1 MKSDWKVIWDKKAVE
16 DLLKIDKEDAEL
28 ILNKVENYLSRDPI
42 SLGKPLKG
50 RLRIFYRYR
59 VGKYRVIYS
68 VERKEVTIIV
78 IRVGKRDKV
87 YEKGL

>member
-1 MKSDWKVIWDKKAVE
+1 
-16 DLLKIDKEDAEL
+16 
-28 ILNKVENYLSRDPI
+28 
-42 SLGKPLKG
+42 LGKPLKG

-87 YEKGL
+87 YEKRL

>member
-16 DLLKIDKEDAEL
+16 DLLKINKEDAEL
-28 ILNKVENYLSRDPI
+28 ILNKVENYLSKDPI

-50 RLRIFYRYR
+50 RLRIFY
-59 VGKYRVIYS
+59 KYRVIYS